1 MFDTFMGLPLH
12 VLVLHVTVVLIP
24 LGAVAVAAVF
34 CQPVWR
40 QRYGRVM
47 VGVSLGMLVLAFVTV
62 QAGQELQNRFRRIG
76 DTNVP
81 RDDHEM
87 FGRALLWI
95 VLALAVATALAA
107 LADRQGAPAALGT
120 GFGVIVAALAVASI
134 VLTVIAGHTGSK
146 SHWEQFVDGTDSAGT
161 ASAVPG

>member
-24 LGAVAVAAVF
+24 LGAMATAAVF
-34 CQPVWR
+34 CRPAWR
-40 QRYGRVM
+40 RAYGRVM
-47 VGVSLGMLVLAFVTV
+47 VAVSLGMLVLAFVTV
-62 QAGQELQNRFRRIG
+62 QAGQQLQNRFRRIG

-81 RDDHEM
+81 RDDHET

-95 VLALAVATALAA
+95 VLAFAVATVLGA
-107 LADRQGAPAALGT
+107 LADRQGAPAAAGLGL
-120 GFGVIVAALAVASI
+120 GVIVAGLAVASI

-146 SHWEQFVDGTDSAGT
+146 SHWEEFVDGTNASAGQ
-161 ASAVPG
+161 G